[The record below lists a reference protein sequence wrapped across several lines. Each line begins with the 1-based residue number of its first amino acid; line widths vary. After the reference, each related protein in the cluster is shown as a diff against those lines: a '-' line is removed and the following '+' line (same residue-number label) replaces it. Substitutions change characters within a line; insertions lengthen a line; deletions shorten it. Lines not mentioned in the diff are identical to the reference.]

1 MSAPEGGGCAEV
13 LLALRGDDL
22 SEVERLSGHL
32 DVCPACRA
40 LVDDWRAIAAAAP
53 ALRREW
59 DSPDLWPRIEA
70 ALAQERARRE
80 GGAGARRAQ
89 HARLAAAA
97 AVLVAVA
104 GAAWMLRPPATPPSA
119 GPGPEQER
127 RLLTEQALA
136 GVEAAEAAYTRS
148 IDGLAKVAEPRLQD
162 PASPLLMS
170 YREKLAL
177 LDAAI
182 AECRAE
188 IARNRFNAY
197 LRRELL
203 SIYQEKQRTLEQVL
217 REDTDG
223 RS

>member
-1 MSAPEGGGCAEV
+1 VSAPGGGSCAEV
-13 LLALRGDDL
+13 LLALRAEDRA
-22 SEVERLSGHL
+22 EVERRAGHL
-32 DVCPACRA
+32 DACPSCRA
-40 LVDDWRAIAAAAP
+40 LVDGWRAIEAAAP

-59 DSPDLWPRIEA
+59 DSPELWPRIEA
-70 ALAQERARRE
+70 ALARERARSV
-80 GGAGARRAQ
+80 AQARRARRV
-89 HARLAAAA
+89 RLGAAA
-97 AVLVAVA
+97 AVLL
-104 GAAWMLRPPATPPSA
+104 GLAAWATVMLRHPATPQVA
-119 GPGPEQER
+119 LERQEQER

-136 GVEAAEAAYTRS
+136 GVEAAETAYTQA
-148 IDGLAKVAEPRLQD
+148 IDGLARTAEPVLQD

-188 IARNRFNAY
+188 VARNRFNAH

-217 REDTDG
+217 RGNADD